1 MVYVEDLLSAQGRTL
16 AVALRDRLRRINILQ
31 QRIEVNLSLKERRV
45 TKDLQ
50 EDRQEMLE
58 EAYRYARYTR
68 NQAALLLSRVSS
80 WLAETFQEPTPADMK
95 ERAEALRASVNSLI
109 ETHPAETR

>member
-16 AVALRDRLRRINILQ
+16 AAALRNRLRRINILQ

-68 NQAALLLSRVSS
+68 NQAALLVLSRVSS
-80 WLAETFQEPTPADMK
+80 WLAETFQEPTPADIK
-95 ERAEALRASVNSLI
+95 ESRGPQGICQL
-109 ETHPAETR
+109 THRNVSS